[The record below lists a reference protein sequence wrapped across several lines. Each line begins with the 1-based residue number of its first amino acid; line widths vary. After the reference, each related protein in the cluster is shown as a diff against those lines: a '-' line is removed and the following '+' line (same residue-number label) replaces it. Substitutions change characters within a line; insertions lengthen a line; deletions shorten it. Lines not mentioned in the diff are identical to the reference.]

1 MCYEVQQGCS
11 GAGLGFSVG
20 WIDPPSSCENTLAG
34 PWHSEHRHLTH
45 QILLIFCNAKSQFHR
60 TWSATVIIPHHMPG
74 EKHREVYW
82 DLERGWCLRA
92 QCKYVGLFWDKS
104 IWIIETKTV
113 SCVRVPV
120 ELPGRPGYINGDP
133 SIRGWHGVALLPAEL
148 QAVTVKIKEGSQS
161 PLAVK
166 YMNTFFFSGGLITWA
181 VLPR

>member
-1 MCYEVQQGCS
+1 
-11 GAGLGFSVG
+11 
-20 WIDPPSSCENTLAG
+20 
-34 PWHSEHRHLTH
+34 
-45 QILLIFCNAKSQFHR
+45 
-60 TWSATVIIPHHMPG
+60 MPG

-92 QCKYVGLFWDKS
+92 QSKYVGLFWDKS
-104 IWIIETKTV
+104 IWIIETKTA

-166 YMNTFFFSGGLITWA
+166 YMNTFFFFRRSHYVGCSASLRMQSWLSWGQGKGLLLRLWSF
-181 VLPR
+181 LENNNDCFLWD